1 MQVDKDFEGGL
12 AGLLLAA
19 ARNDIEDVKD
29 CAAYVAK
36 RLHGH
41 GATECA
47 DRMRRMLG
55 SENFVDGAWTP
66 ERWADQRYRIDD
78 EDWIYSVYRTKTST
92 EPGETL
98 ELPPILAPE
107 QRAMIEEIVTVA
119 RSRLQQGEPLPTCI
133 LAYGTA
139 VQEPLELARYI
150 ARQLCIECFVVQF
163 DNPFGSQVGRWAGQL
178 HRLCSFAAKS
188 PCVLV
193 LRSIDNVYDPV
204 CVKDSWRVE
213 ELKCIRAKF
222 LKDLS
227 MLGTPTVVVACTNYE
242 MKLDATDWDRF
253 GYWVELNAAEPFP
266 WVLALRSDALGDMD
280 ETEKIIS
287 SWVAMYE

>member
-19 ARNDIEDVKD
+19 ARNDLEDVKD

-36 RLHGH
+36 RFHGH

-55 SENFVDGAWTP
+55 SQNFVDGAWTP

-78 EDWIYSVYRTKTST
+78 EDWIYSVYRTKSST
-92 EPGETL
+92 ESGETL

-139 VQEPLELARYI
+139 VQEPYELARYI
-150 ARQLCIECFVVQF
+150 AQQLRIECFVVRF
-163 DNPFGSQVGRWAGQL
+163 DDPFGSKVGRWAGQL
-178 HRLCSFAAKS
+178 HRLRSFAAKS

-193 LRSIDNVYDPV
+193 LESIHDICNSVYV
-204 CVKDSWRVE
+204 QDSWRVE
-213 ELKCIRAKF
+213 ELKCIRDKF

-266 WVLALRSDALGDMD
+266 WVLAFRSYELGDMD
-280 ETEKIIS
+280 EMEKIIS
-287 SWVAMYE
+287 SWAAMSQ